1 MKYLLDTQK
10 QIASVMMNRNVDVW
24 LRIKNVK
31 DLPAMQM
38 DKMVFA

>member
-1 MKYLLDTQK
+1 MKYPLDTQK
-10 QIASVMMNRNVDVW
+10 QVASVMMNRIVDVS